1 MKKAILLFLLAVC
14 ACLARPA
21 LAGQARVGDARSTSV
36 GSRSAA
42 ASRVVEA
49 AAVREATALKIDGEL
64 TDEVW
69 SRAPKIDAFVQRD
82 PKEGAAASFETEAR
96 VAYDAQHL
104 YVAILARDPDPSKI
118 TGFLTRRDTNS
129 PSDWVAVLIDSYH
142 DRRTA
147 YEFSVNPAGV
157 KQDKYY
163 FNDGDEDQGWDAVWD
178 VVVAKRP
185 DGWSAEF
192 RIPLSQLRFP
202 VSEKPTFGFALS
214 RQIARLN
221 ETSTWPLIAKST
233 TGIVSQFGELRGLE
247 LAASPK
253 RLELVPYTVAD
264 VSTEPDSESPLVN
277 GVDPGASLGLDMK
290 YAITPGLTLTATVN
304 PDFGQVEA
312 DPAVVN
318 LSAFETFFPER
329 RPFFVEGSGVFR
341 FDMDCNDGSCT
352 GLFYTRRIGRSPQ
365 LDPEAPGDA
374 FVSAPA
380 NTTIIGATKVTGRIG
395 GFSVGILNA
404 MTAEEEAHLAVGAA
418 RSGTPIEPFTS
429 YTVGRARREFS
440 NQSAVGVMMTAT
452 NRNVGDEAN
461 PMRLLGNSAYSG
473 GVDWD
478 LRLPSNRYAIAGYFA
493 ASRINGTEAAIAR
506 LQENNVHS
514 FQRPDATH
522 VEFDPTRTDLTGD
535 SGFLAVRKIS
545 GARVRFE
552 SNIGFK
558 SPGFDTNDLGF
569 IRRADQISQSNWLQ
583 WRHDEPGKY
592 IRSFRFNLNQWSSQN
607 FDGDRLGLGGN
618 VNAHWSFKNNW
629 STGMGVTREVGSFDD
644 RATRGGPGANFDS
657 TWNFWNYAN
666 TDDRKAVALDVFWS
680 AGSSEFGPHY
690 VEANPGLTFRPA
702 SSIAI
707 SGGFRISR
715 FDHDAQ
721 WVTNEEAANSP
732 THYVFARLDQRTV
745 ALTTRVNYT
754 MSPTLSLQLYAEPFV
769 SAGAYSGYK
778 ELVNGRADDW
788 QSRYAPYAYGGN
800 ADFNYRSFR
809 TTNVLR
815 WEYRPGSSLFV
826 VWQQGREENAP
837 YGTFRFG
844 RDFSGAFSVPSRN
857 VFLVKMSYWLNY

>member
-1 MKKAILLFLLAVC
+1 M
-14 ACLARPA
+14 
-21 LAGQARVGDARSTSV
+21 
-36 GSRSAA
+36 
-42 ASRVVEA
+42 
-49 AAVREATALKIDGEL
+49 
-64 TDEVW
+64 
-69 SRAPKIDAFVQRD
+69 
-82 PKEGAAASFETEAR
+82 
-96 VAYDAQHL
+96 
-104 YVAILARDPDPSKI
+104 
-118 TGFLTRRDTNS
+118 
-129 PSDWVAVLIDSYH
+129 AVLIDSYH

-264 VSTEPDSESPLVN
+264 VSTEPDSDSPLVK
-277 GVDPGASLGLDMK
+277 GVDPGASVGLDMK
-290 YAITPGLTLTATVN
+290 YAITPALTLTATVN

-365 LDPEAPGDA
+365 LDPEAPGDG
-374 FVSAPA
+374 FVSAPT

-395 GFSVGILNA
+395 GFSVGVLNA

-452 NRNVGDEAN
+452 NRNVGDEAS
-461 PMRLLGNSAYSG
+461 PMRLLANSAYSG

-478 LRLPSNRYAIAGYFA
+478 LRLPRNRYAVAGYFA

-522 VEFDPTRTDLTGD
+522 VEFDPTRTDLTGQ
-535 SGFLAVRKIS
+535 SGFLALRKIS
-545 GARVRFE
+545 GERVRFE

-558 SPGFDTNDLGF
+558 SPGFDSNDLGF

-583 WRHDEPGKY
+583 WRHDEPGK
-592 IRSFRFNLNQWSSQN
+592 IHSQLPLQPQSVELAEFRRRSPGSGRQRQRALELQEQLVRPAWAS
-607 FDGDRLGLGGN
+607 
-618 VNAHWSFKNNW
+618 
-629 STGMGVTREVGSFDD
+629 TREVRQLRRPRHSR
-644 RATRGGPGANFDS
+644 RARRQLRQQLELLELRQHRRSQASGVRRLLERRLVRVRSALRRGESRRDLPPGIVDCHQRRLPHQPLRS
-657 TWNFWNYAN
+657 
-666 TDDRKAVALDVFWS
+666 RCAV
-680 AGSSEFGPHY
+680 G
-690 VEANPGLTFRPA
+690 
-702 SSIAI
+702 
-707 SGGFRISR
+707 
-715 FDHDAQ
+715 
-721 WVTNEEAANSP
+721 
-732 THYVFARLDQRTV
+732 DQRGVRQQPDALRVRAPRSADRGVDDARELHDV
-745 ALTTRVNYT
+745 AD
-754 MSPTLSLQLYAEPFV
+754 TLSADLRRAIRFGRRLH
-769 SAGAYSGYK
+769 GYK

-844 RDFSGAFSVPSRN
+844 RDFSGVFSVPSSN